1 MYGTY
6 RKLRF
11 RRMLATGAASL
22 LFAAPTLAEADS
34 AGMMADT
41 DRPGQIAPTPDS
53 GDAQAMQLVGK
64 ARLKVLL
71 WSVYDSRLYTP
82 TGQYDDGDRP
92 LRLEIQYLRDIRAR
106 DLVDRT
112 LVEWKAMGRNHPRQE
127 EWLAALEAMWPDIS
141 ATDVLTLDLDAEGTA
156 TFRHNGRALGTIED
170 QAFGQEFVDIWLS
183 QDCTRPE
190 LRLALIGQDED

>member
-41 DRPGQIAPTPDS
+41 DRAGQIAPAPGSDESHT
-53 GDAQAMQLVGK
+53 MQLVGK

-82 TGQYDDGDRP
+82 TGRYDDGDRP
-92 LRLEIQYLRDIRAR
+92 LRLEIQYLRDIPAR

-112 LVEWKAMGRNHPRQE
+112 LVEWQAMGRNHPRQQQ
-127 EWLAALEAMWPDIS
+127 WLAALEAMWPDIA
-141 ATDVLTLDLDAEGTA
+141 ATDVLTLDLNTEGA
-156 TFRHNGRALGTIED
+156 AMFRHNGRSLGTIED
-170 QAFGQEFVDIWLS
+170 PAFGQEFVDIWLS
-183 QDCTRPE
+183 RDCTRPE
-190 LRLALIGQDED
+190 LRLALIGRDEG